1 VPRVTC
7 NGIEL
12 EYEWVGHPAV
22 GNPADSQ
29 TPVILLIMGL
39 GMQLIAWPDEFC
51 AALVASGFRVI
62 RFDNRDVGLSGR
74 ITGGKRPN
82 LVWAM
87 LAAKLRLP
95 VRSPYTLADMAADAV
110 GLLDALGIDRAHVV
124 GASMGGMIAQVMAAS
139 YPQRVASLTSI
150 MSTSGN
156 PKLPRPRRDAVK
168 TLVSKPSDPKNPA
181 IVIDHL
187 IKVFG
192 VIGSP
197 GFPADLVALRDQL
210 SRAVKRAYYPAGV
223 ARQLLAVI
231 ASGDRRPLL
240 RTITAPTLVI
250 HGAADPLIPLA
261 AGQDTADN
269 IPGARLMAIEGMGHD
284 LPQKLLA
291 PLAEAIA
298 THCRQSEPT

>member
-1 VPRVTC
+1 MPRITS
-7 NGIEL
+7 NDIEL
-12 EYEWVGHPAV
+12 EYELLGDR
-22 GNPADSQ
+22 ADSQ
-29 TPVILLIMGL
+29 APVIILIMGL

-51 AALVASGFRVI
+51 AALVAHGFRVI
-62 RFDNRDVGLSGR
+62 RFDNRDVGLSSR
-74 ITGGKRPN
+74 ITSGKRPN

-95 VRSPYTLADMAADAV
+95 VRSPYTLADMADDII
-110 GLLDALGIDRAHVV
+110 GLLDGLGIVRAHVV
-124 GASMGGMIAQVMAAS
+124 GASMGGMIAQVMAAK

-156 PKLPRPRRDAVK
+156 PKLPRPRGDAVK
-168 TLVSKPSDPKNPA
+168 TLLSKPSDPKNPV

-197 GFPADLVALRDQL
+197 GFVADPVALRDQL

-240 RTITAPTLVI
+240 HTIKAPTLVI

-261 AGQDTADN
+261 AGQDTVDN
-269 IPGARLMAIEGMGHD
+269 IPGARLMAIDGMGHD
-284 LPQKLLA
+284 LPQALLE
-291 PLAEAIA
+291 PLANAIA
-298 THCRQSEPT
+298 AHCRQNERKH

>member
-1 VPRVTC
+1 MPSVSS

-12 EYEWVGHPAV
+12 EYEWLGD
-22 GNPADSQ
+22 PADSQ
-29 TPVILLIMGL
+29 APVILLIMGL

-51 AALVASGFRVI
+51 AALVARGFRVI

-95 VRSPYTLADMAADAV
+95 VRSPYMLADMAADGI
-110 GLLDALGIDRAHVV
+110 GLLDALGIARAHVV
-124 GASMGGMIAQVMAAS
+124 GASMGGMIAQVMAAK
-139 YPQRVASLTSI
+139 YPQRVASLISI

-156 PKLPRPRRDAVK
+156 PKLPRPRGDAVK
-168 TLVSKPSDPKNPA
+168 TLLSKPSDPKNPA
-181 IVIDHL
+181 IVIEHL
-187 IKVFG
+187 VKVFG

-197 GFPADLVALRDQL
+197 GYAADPVALRAQL

-240 RTITAPTLVI
+240 RSIKAPTLVI

-269 IPGARLMAIEGMGHD
+269 IPGARLISIKGMGHD
-284 LPQKLLA
+284 LPQELLS
-291 PLAEAIA
+291 PLVDAIA
-298 THCRQSEPT
+298 AHCQQSEPSQ